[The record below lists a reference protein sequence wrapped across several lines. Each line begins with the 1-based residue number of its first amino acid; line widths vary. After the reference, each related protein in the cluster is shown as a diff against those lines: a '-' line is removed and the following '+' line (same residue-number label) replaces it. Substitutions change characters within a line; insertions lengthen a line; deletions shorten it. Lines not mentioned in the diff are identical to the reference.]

1 MGDTGFSAFIRRGRI
16 VGGAAGDGNLCSDV
30 GGDADI
36 RIIRKDAGRTER
48 MGRAI
53 GLDWDGKREWRKE
66 MEFGKTWKRVFGGK
80 QKEERMTPAEEKKQA
95 ADVREAGEKLKNA
108 LISLRLT
115 DSTGRIPMDVIEEY
129 KRIIRG
135 LVAKL
140 DQAQVSLA
148 DTRSMDKK
156 MLYYAQHL
164 DEIVKNGSRD
174 TADRIIKGLL
184 LYGIGKGHDTIPSS
198 DAERTEQIMEEREK
212 RLDQYKTI
220 VEYSVKIDERE
231 QSMER
236 QNAKY
241 DAIKKKFEKDRESVL
256 EAVKKNP
263 HLVQMIDELGEG
275 VKTVSPEAYELVV
288 KQKDIT
294 KMYDSLKALKQQK
307 SLNMASIVACR
318 QIIRDEEMVLTQMAQ
333 KLDQHMIDDV
343 IRHEAE
349 FRKQLV
355 DLQKQV
361 DELEELGNRFTD
373 TMDEVFSS
381 PAVRDYIIRSQI
393 EFEEMEKEIQQAEE
407 GKREG
412 LRRMREQ
419 ELEQENEQENEYEHE
434 QILNQ

>member
-1 MGDTGFSAFIRRGRI
+1 
-16 VGGAAGDGNLCSDV
+16 
-30 GGDADI
+30 
-36 RIIRKDAGRTER
+36 
-48 MGRAI
+48 
-53 GLDWDGKREWRKE
+53 

-80 QKEERMTPAEEKKQA
+80 QKEEKMTPAEEKKQA

-108 LISLRLT
+108 LISLHLS
-115 DSTGRIPMDVIEEY
+115 DPTGRIPADVIEEY

-164 DEIVKNGSRD
+164 DEVIKNGSRD

-198 DAERTEQIMEEREK
+198 DAERAEQIIQEREER
-212 RLDQYKTI
+212 LDKYRTI

-241 DAIKKKFEKDRESVL
+241 NAIKEKFEKDREAAL

-288 KQKDIT
+288 RQKDIT
-294 KMYDSLKALKQQK
+294 KMYDSLKSLKQQK

-349 FRKQLV
+349 FRKQLI

-373 TMDEVFSS
+373 AMDEVFSS
-381 PAVRDYIIRSQI
+381 PVMRDYIMRGQI
-393 EFEEMEKEIQQAEE
+393 EFEDMEKEIRIAEE
-407 GKREG
+407 GKKEG
-412 LRRMREQ
+412 LRRMQEQ
-419 ELEQENEQENEYEHE
+419 ELEQENEQEEEYE
-434 QILNQ
+434 QMLNQ